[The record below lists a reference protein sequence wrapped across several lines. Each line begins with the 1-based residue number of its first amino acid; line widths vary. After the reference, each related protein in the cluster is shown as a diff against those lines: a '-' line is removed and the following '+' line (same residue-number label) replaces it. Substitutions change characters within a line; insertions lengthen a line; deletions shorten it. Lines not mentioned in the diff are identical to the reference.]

1 MELRQIQY
9 FVELYKERNITK
21 ASYNLFISQQ
31 GLSKSISNLEA
42 ELSVVLFERSIS
54 GVHPTKDA
62 EKLYFYAEKVLESC
76 DNLSTAAEEICRGR
90 SLKILAPPG
99 FALTV
104 DREEFVAYD
113 KRYPEAKIYY
123 KEVYNHSIPKYLQKH
138 EADVAYMYMLT
149 PIPDEL
155 QSHQIVGNEPVCVV
169 MNMNHSL
176 SQREK
181 ICINELENRSFV
193 RLDIFREMENMI
205 FGKMRDLNK
214 IFSIHREITIN
225 EFIPLIYA
233 NPFFGFSIRSM
244 YRYYDTS
251 GVAFIPITTPDG
263 SFIYLESHV
272 VTLKNITPEGEAKR
286 YIEYFQKK
294 YGDIF

>member
-9 FVELYKERNITK
+9 FVELYKECNITK
-21 ASYNLFISQQ
+21 ASHNLFISQQ
-31 GLSKSISNLEA
+31 GLSKSISKLEA
-42 ELSVVLFERSIS
+42 ELGIVLFERSIS

-62 EKLYFYAEKVLESC
+62 EKLYFHAEKVLESC
-76 DNLSTAAEEICRGR
+76 HNLSVTAEEICRVR

-113 KRYPEAKIYY
+113 KLYPDAKTSY
-123 KEVYNHSIPKYLQKH
+123 KEVYNQCIPKYLQKH
-138 EADVAYMYMLT
+138 EADIAYMLA

-155 QSHQIVGNEPVCVV
+155 QSHQIVGNEPLCVV

-181 ICINELENRSFV
+181 ICINELENQSFV
-193 RLDIFREMENMI
+193 RLDIFREWENTI
-205 FGKMRDLNK
+205 FEKMRDLNK

-233 NPFFGFSIRSM
+233 NPFLGFSTISM
-244 YRYYDTS
+244 YRYYDIS
-251 GVAFIPITTPDG
+251 GISFIPITMPDG
-263 SFIYLESHV
+263 SFIYLESHI
-272 VTLKNITPEGEAKR
+272 VTLKNITPEGEVKR
-286 YIEYFQKK
+286 YIEYLQKK
-294 YGDIF
+294 FRDVF